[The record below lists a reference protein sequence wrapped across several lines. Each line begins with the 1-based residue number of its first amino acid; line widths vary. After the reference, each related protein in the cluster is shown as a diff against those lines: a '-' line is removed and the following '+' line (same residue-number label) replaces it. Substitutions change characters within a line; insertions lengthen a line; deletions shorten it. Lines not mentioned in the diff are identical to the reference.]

1 MCCCAETKV
10 TGDIRPRL
18 FSIWPGLA
26 PVGDGTF
33 EAHDVRITVHRPEH
47 PNGAAVV
54 ICPGGGYVC
63 RVADAEGHGIARWLN
78 LHGITGVV
86 LDYRLPHGNPR
97 LPLLDAQRAIRTVRA
112 MAGEL
117 GCDPGRVGIMGF
129 SAGGHLAATAATH
142 GDNGDA
148 QSADPVD
155 RLSSRPDFTILIYP
169 VITMGA
175 MGHAGSRQNL
185 LGESPAAQDLEQYSN
200 ELQVTAQTPP
210 AFLAHAQDDSVVPPE
225 HSRMYFEALQARH
238 VPATYLA
245 LPSGNHGL
253 NGYRGPMWD
262 AWQTGALLWLAAQG
276 IISQEAP

>member
-129 SAGGHLAATAATH
+129 SAGG
-142 GDNGDA
+142 
-148 QSADPVD
+148 SC
-155 RLSSRPDFTILIYP
+155 
-169 VITMGA
+169 
-175 MGHAGSRQNL
+175 AG
-185 LGESPAAQDLEQYSN
+185 LG
-200 ELQVTAQTPP
+200 
-210 AFLAHAQDDSVVPPE
+210 
-225 HSRMYFEALQARH
+225 
-238 VPATYLA
+238 
-245 LPSGNHGL
+245 G
-253 NGYRGPMWD
+253 GP
-262 AWQTGALLWLAAQG
+262 L
-276 IISQEAP
+276 